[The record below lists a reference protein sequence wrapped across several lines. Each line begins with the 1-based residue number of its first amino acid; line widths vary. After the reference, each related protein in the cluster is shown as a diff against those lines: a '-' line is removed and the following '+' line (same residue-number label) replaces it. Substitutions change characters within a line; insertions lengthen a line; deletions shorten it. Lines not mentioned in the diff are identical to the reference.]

1 MCTCCTSP
9 TSCVPPG
16 FLTVAGNPRD
26 TVSASRREGG
36 HSTRVLDRGTIH
48 CRTHSQYVSEYT
60 SRTSNSAGHF
70 DRQQAELWKAANFRR
85 RSFCTCAEGWL
96 WPKTWARIQELYF
109 PWLWFRRWIQ
119 LLTLESKKLAN
130 RLKFG
135 RHFQQ
140 VRDGQVDR
148 SQTSHLFRCFDS
160 PWWPSPTHKEWQQ
173 SKPPL

>member
-1 MCTCCTSP
+1 MLHIADFVC
-9 TSCVPPG
+9 
-16 FLTVAGNPRD
+16 
-26 TVSASRREGG
+26 
-36 HSTRVLDRGTIH
+36 STRFSHCRWKSSRHLVGFSSGGSTLHRVLGKGVIH

-60 SRTSNSAGHF
+60 PRTSNSAGPF
-70 DRQQAELWKAANFRR
+70 DRREAELWKSTDFRR
-85 RSFCTCAEGWL
+85 QSFCTCVEGWSR
-96 WPKTWARIQELYF
+96 PKTWARIQELYC

-119 LLTLESKKLAN
+119 LPTLESKILAN

-140 VRDGQVDR
+140 VRDGQADW

-160 PWWPSPTHKEWQQ
+160 PWRPSPTHKEWQQ